1 MIPRPYTHA
10 VIKGRQMETFCRL
23 EIWFIPPQHLV
34 CNSRRIMCEIISTRQ
49 YVQYF
54 VPMELFCAP
63 FLTYA
68 IVAKHPGGRETVLDS
83 SLKPHVIKG
92 VCEKCWFPL
101 KFRHQLYR
109 KGKKYFLKAVRQCP
123 PARQRISFS
132 YFSSSPQL
140 PTREAHS
147 EIKEKKFPSE
157 LLKFSPLSLSYAST
171 KGDPT
176 IPKVE
181 SVGEG
186 ASPPSSPFF
195 EFRGRYSGAWA

>member
-1 MIPRPYTHA
+1 MWPT
-10 VIKGRQMETFCRL
+10 L
-23 EIWFIPPQHLV
+23 PPHLV
-34 CNSRRIMCEIISTRQ
+34 CNSWRNMCEIISTRQ

-109 KGKKYFLKAVRQCP
+109 KGEKYFFKAVRQCP

-140 PTREAHS
+140 PTREAHAARDKR
-147 EIKEKKFPSE
+147 KEVS
-157 LLKFSPLSLSYAST
+157 LRAVGVFSSLSLSLSFSYAST

-176 IPKVE
+176 RGGSSLGSDSKARRLE
-181 SVGEG
+181 
-186 ASPPSSPFF
+186 AKSP
-195 EFRGRYSGAWA
+195 GSGSARARTLGS